1 MDNPS
6 LCGVVVVLASS
17 SAPCSAKASL
27 VQDLHPAACRWHT
40 SARRWRNSAKQ
51 RTMQESEGSYR
62 LLDLM
67 QNAPTYNSSS
77 AIQPPYKLLTTSN
90 RRRFCMAHWSSMN
103 LSPQKHPRAEDLE
116 IHTPERMNVIPAK
129 SQPCFAQDLLIK
141 LFRPTFHVLTLVRLE
156 KRPRPFESIKSRL
169 VPGKS
174 AFPISD
180 RSMMGQIHFWM
191 MSFTPP
197 NCSPKKLNNGFGLY
211 VLCTFSKHVSKTI
224 KPWADYHL
232 SMRTTSK

>member
-1 MDNPS
+1 
-6 LCGVVVVLASS
+6 
-17 SAPCSAKASL
+17 
-27 VQDLHPAACRWHT
+27 
-40 SARRWRNSAKQ
+40 
-51 RTMQESEGSYR
+51 
-62 LLDLM
+62 
-67 QNAPTYNSSS
+67 
-77 AIQPPYKLLTTSN
+77 
-90 RRRFCMAHWSSMN
+90 MN

-180 RSMMGQIHFWM
+180 RSMMGRFILDDVFHTTQ
-191 MSFTPP
+191 
-197 NCSPKKLNNGFGLY
+197 LQ
-211 VLCTFSKHVSKTI
+211 SKEAEQRFRPVCFM
-224 KPWADYHL
+224 YL
-232 SMRTTSK
+232 